1 MGAGAGVG
9 GEGGDGDGDGGLGR
23 VSEAAYGACT
33 ACAQRM
39 QRMHDR
45 RTGKREKQD
54 TYPRK
59 TPRYQMLAPVEAC
72 RRVARVL

>member
-23 VSEAAYGACT
+23 VPEAAYGACT

-39 QRMHDR
+39 HSR